1 MNSTAYQWDFQIL
14 WQYRALFLDALGTTV
29 YLAVA
34 TIVTGVLLGAL
45 LVALR
50 RTGIAPL
57 VWVTTVIVE
66 LVRAVPPLVL
76 LVWFYYCMPIVL
88 GVSMSAGWTTIF
100 ALALYSAAFYAEI
113 FRAGLQSVDVGHNEA
128 GLAVGMSRRQ
138 IFTRITGPL
147 AFQKIFA
154 PFISQCVLVVK
165 NTSLAGYIAVS
176 DILYV
181 GQRVSNATFRP
192 IEVLSVVALVYVA
205 IIVPLSALA
214 GVIEKRARAKYLR

>member
-1 MNSTAYQWDFQIL
+1 MNPIAYDWDFGVL
-14 WQYRALFLDALGTTV
+14 WQYRELFAESLWTTV
-29 YLAVA
+29 LLAVA
-34 TIVTGVLLGAL
+34 TIATGVLLGAL

-50 RTGIAPL
+50 RTGFAPL
-57 VWVTTVIVE
+57 VWATTALVEVI
-66 LVRAVPPLVL
+66 RAVPPLVL
-76 LVWFYYCMPIVL
+76 LVWFYYCMPILL
-88 GVSMSAGWTTIF
+88 GLSMSGFWTTIL

-113 FRAGLQSVDVGHNEA
+113 FRAGIQAVEVGHNEA

-138 IFTRITGPL
+138 IFMRITGPL
-147 AFQKIFA
+147 AFQKIFP

-181 GQRVSNATFRP
+181 GQRISNASFRP
-192 IEVLSVVALVYVA
+192 IEVLSVVALVYIA

-214 GVIEKRARAKYLR
+214 GFIEKRARARYSR